1 MSPLTGVLREAWA
14 MYRRFAAHF
23 LLIAFVLY
31 LISAIIGALLSL
43 AGVGGGLAAFVIDLF
58 FLFLLQAALVKAVQ
72 DVRDGRVDLN
82 FSETLRAALPYVAP
96 VAGAGILAAIGIA
109 IGFVFIIVPGLI
121 LLTFW
126 SLIVPSIVIGGTPAM
141 SSFGQSWRTVRGH
154 AWRVFGTFVL
164 VWLIDIVFK
173 IVLSAIFYALP
184 GAGRTFISSVVAGT
198 LFAPFL
204 AIVVSL
210 VYYRLTAAH
219 QNQGPPPGY
228 PEPGYPEY
236 PPPGYGNA
244 PQQGYGNAPQG
255 GYGNVPPASY
265 GSPGTGETPG
275 TNGPNEPWGDATRAD
290 TPPPNGGPGGG
301 YTRPD
306 NPPPS

>member
-1 MSPLTGVLREAWA
+1 MNPLTGVLREAWA

-23 LLIAFVLY
+23 LLIAFLVY
-31 LISAIIGALLSL
+31 LVSAIIGAVLSL
-43 AGVGGGLAAFVIDLF
+43 AGAGGGFAAEIINLF

-82 FSETLRAALPYVAP
+82 LSETLRAALPYLLP
-96 VAGAGILAAIGIA
+96 VAGASILAVIGIA
-109 IGFVFIIVPGLI
+109 IGFVLIIVPGLI

-126 SLIVPSIVIGGTPAM
+126 SLIVPSIVLGGSPAM
-141 SSFGQSWRTVRGH
+141 SSFGQSWRTVRGY
-154 AWRVFGTFVL
+154 AWHVFGTLVL
-164 VWLIDIVFK
+164 VWLIYIVFE
-173 IVLSAIFYALP
+173 IVLSLIFVALP
-184 GAGRTFISSVVAGT
+184 GSGRSFIASIVSGT
-198 LFAPFL
+198 LVAPFV

-219 QNQGPPPGY
+219 QNQGPPAGY

-236 PPPGYGNA
+236 PPPGS
-244 PQQGYGNAPQG
+244 

-265 GSPGTGETPG
+265 GSPGTTG
-275 TNGPNEPWGDATRAD
+275 TTGPNEPWGDGTRAD
-290 TPPPNGGPGGG
+290 TPPPDGGPGGS

-306 NPPPS
+306 NPSRS